1 MAAGSTKQNNDVRR
15 GHFKLTYNGHKRK
28 QNTATE
34 EIQFKVLALQNVQRS
49 RGFWRQVFESGRL
62 YKTMFLYEVQ
72 RGPFPVR
79 ICTSSCKVS
88 VNLFS
93 KHTQCHLISKIYS

>member
-1 MAAGSTKQNNDVRR
+1 MRTSLAAGSTKQNNDVRR
-15 GHFKLTYNGHKRK
+15 GHFKLKYNGHKRK

-49 RGFWRQVFESGRL
+49 RGFWRQAFESGRL
-62 YKTMFLYEVQ
+62 YKTMFLYKVQ

-79 ICTSSCKVS
+79 ICHIFPLSFCKS
-88 VNLFS
+88 FL
-93 KHTQCHLISKIYS
+93 